1 MVEYLF
7 NVYKRGGP
15 LKDCKY
21 RRGIG
26 WGVKV
31 EIRLKVKVCE
41 KITPAE
47 LEGQRVMRQIVGARD
62 ESQSI
67 VG

>member
-1 MVEYLF
+1 VKNLPQQSY
-7 NVYKRGGP
+7 GGEAWKNF
-15 LKDCKY
+15 LKN
-21 RRGIG
+21 
-26 WGVKV
+26 
-31 EIRLKVKVCE
+31 EIFWRLEVTC
-41 KITPAE
+41 TPAE

>member
-1 MVEYLF
+1 M
-7 NVYKRGGP
+7 GGKHGKI
-15 LKDCKY
+15 LKKN
-21 RRGIG
+21 
-26 WGVKV
+26 
-31 EIRLKVKVCE
+31 EIVWRLEVTS
-41 KITPAE
+41 TPAE